1 MNFVSDVVLRRDPA
15 QLALV
20 ERTANGDRREHTFGE
35 LADRASRLAGT
46 LAGLGAHRGDV
57 VMTLFGSRVEWVE
70 TLLACFGTGRVVL
83 PCTEQLRAPDLRHRI
98 EVAEPAVLV
107 ADERNRAVVE
117 QAGLNCPVLY
127 LPDPKAYDAEPEPWI
142 ELAAQDRCLL
152 TFTSGTSGPPKAV
165 LHGQGYLAGQWLQAQ
180 HWLGAQPGDLVWCTA
195 ATGWSKS
202 ARNAFVA
209 PWLSGGTALLHDA
222 RFDPAQRLSIA
233 AEEGVAV
240 LCMAPTEYRI
250 IANKKLLRV
259 LPGLRSLVAAGEALD
274 RETLARWHEVTGLF
288 VRDGYGQSETGQLTA
303 NPLGA
308 DARPGSMGRPLPGVR
323 VEVVD
328 GELRVN
334 PTSVP
339 TFFLGYLGEQAP
351 VGWWRTGDRVRQEP
365 DGYLYFE
372 ARADDVINSAGY
384 RIGPFEVEDVLA
396 AHPAVAESAVVGAPD
411 PERGELVRA
420 VVVLREGYLGSAEL
434 VAELQRHVRERTAP
448 YKYPRVVDF
457 VSELPKTTTGKV
469 RRTAL
474 RRTECGLDVP

>member
-83 PCTEQLRAPDLRHRI
+83 PCTEQLRAADLRHRI

-127 LPDPKAYDAEPEPWI
+127 LPDPNAYDAGPEPWI
-142 ELAAQDRCLL
+142 ELAAEDRCLL

-165 LHGQGYLAGQWLQAQ
+165 LHGQRYLAGQWLQAQ

-209 PWLSGGTALLHDA
+209 PWLSGGAALLHDA

-250 IANKKLLRV
+250 IATKGLLRV

-274 RETLARWHEVTGLF
+274 RTTLARWHEVTGLF

-308 DARPGSMGRPLPGVR
+308 DARPGSMGRPLPGIR

-328 GELRVN
+328 GELRVD
-334 PTSVP
+334 PASLP
-339 TFFLGYLGEQAP
+339 TFFLGYLGEPAP
-351 VGWWRTGDRVRQEP
+351 VGWWRTGDRVRREP

-420 VVVLREGYLGSAEL
+420 VVVLRKGYLGSTEL

-474 RRTECGLDVP
+474 RGTECGLDVP